1 MKFSPV
7 TTDIPVAEDS
17 ASKMTTPLIPRI
29 LVVDDEQPI
38 REYLQEALQPISQEI
53 CLAEDLWQAMRCMES
68 HPHDVMLSDICL
80 PGSTGINLLELS
92 QNLRWDCAVILMTG
106 HASLDQVV
114 NGVRLQAADFLLKP
128 FSMDTLLAAVNR
140 AYEKLQLLRQSKSD
154 RERLAN
160 GLRRRTEELE
170 ITRQTL
176 RDSYRSALETLVATL
191 EAREHET
198 YAHSFR
204 VRAYAL
210 HLAGIINY
218 PTAGL
223 QRLAYAALLH
233 DIGKIAVPDTVLLK
247 PGPLNVAEFEL
258 LKIHSAVGERIVS
271 RMGFLSGAAKII
283 RHHHERW
290 DGKGYPDGLVGNQI
304 PFGSRL
310 FAVADTIDA
319 MTSKRCYR
327 GALTLDDARAELLRC
342 TGTQFD
348 PEVVIQAVRVADE
361 TWKELR
367 HSADADAQS
376 AIIPEVDPATVPLP
390 DLALGAPRL
399 TTVEP

>member
-1 MKFSPV
+1 MKFPPV
-7 TTDIPVAEDS
+7 TTDIPVAEGS

-38 REYLQEALQPISQEI
+38 REFLQEALQPICQEV
-53 CLAEDLWQAMRCMES
+53 CLAADLWQAMRCMEA
-68 HPHDVMLSDICL
+68 HPHDVMISDICL
-80 PGSTGINLLELS
+80 PGSTGINLLEIS
-92 QNLRWDCAVILMTG
+92 QHFRWDCAVILMTG

-128 FSMDTLLAAVNR
+128 FSMDTLISAVNR
-140 AYEKLQLLRQSKSD
+140 AYEKVQLLRQSKTD
-154 RERLAN
+154 RERLAS
-160 GLRRRTEELE
+160 GLRQRTEELE
-170 ITRQTL
+170 VTRQTL

-210 HLAGIINY
+210 HLAGITNY
-218 PTAGL
+218 PPVGL

-247 PGPLNVAEFEL
+247 PGPLNAAEFQL

-290 DGKGYPDGLVGNQI
+290 DGNGYPDGLAGTQI

-348 PEVVIQAVRVADE
+348 PDVVIHAVRVSDE
-361 TWKELR
+361 TWKQLR
-367 HSADADAQS
+367 HSADTDAQS
-376 AIIPEVDPATVPLP
+376 AIIPEVNPADLPVPELEL
-390 DLALGAPRL
+390 DVLRL
-399 TTVEP
+399 TVVEP